1 MDFEFTGLEELR
13 NRLTGMANTKV
24 IEEKAL
30 TEAGEYLR
38 DKLESNVYSHGLK
51 KRSGKS
57 ERSFKISSK
66 VINGAIE
73 VGLSNQNS
81 DAFYL
86 FFHEFGTSKM
96 PARPVVR
103 PTFEQEKSNV
113 ERKMAEV
120 VGRELGL

>member
-13 NRLTGMANTKV
+13 NRLTGMSNAKL

-30 TEAGEYLR
+30 KKGGEYLR
-38 DKLESNVYSHGLK
+38 EKLESNVYSHGLK
-51 KRSGKS
+51 NRSGKS
-57 ERSFKISSK
+57 AESFKISPK

-103 PTFEQEKSNV
+103 PIFEQEKTNI
-113 ERKMAEV
+113 EKEMAE
-120 VGRELGL
+120 GAREGLGL